1 MNYLKY
7 LCVFVCALCQFQSY
21 AQITISGKIQDDKG
35 KAIISSSIILK
46 DSIGKFL
53 LYTYSNETGKY
64 SISVEKT
71 GQYILSVNSMTFEQ
85 KSIELT
91 IENKIEQK
99 SIDFILSPKVI
110 ELKEIII
117 ESSRPITI
125 KKDTIVFD
133 AKYFSQGNERVVE
146 DLLKKIPGLNV
157 SSDGTVK
164 VGNQEVEKIMID
176 GDDFFEKGYKILTK
190 NMAADPIEKVE
201 LYQHYSNNK
210 HLKGIEN
217 SEKIALNLILKEDAK
232 NIWFGNII
240 AGYGLGSEKRH
251 EVKGNLMNFG
261 KKNKHYFLSSIN
273 NVGIDGTGDI
283 NQLIRPFRFN
293 EPSSIGDDQSAGKLL
308 GLGAQLPNLKQKR
321 IDFNNEELLSLNS
334 IFTLSQKTK
343 LKTLGFLNTDENDFF
358 NNGLQSFSFENF
370 SFENTENFIGRKT
383 QFTGFGKLDLTHDIS
398 KTKTLE
404 FTGKFNRTKE
414 KNSNNLLFNND
425 LLKEKLTGNNQL
437 FDQKLVFT
445 NRFRENKVLLI
456 TGRYIKEK
464 TPQNYGVN
472 QFIFDDLFIEK
483 ANNTAQ
489 FSQGKMQFAGFE
501 AHLLDKKKNGN
512 LLELKAGN
520 QLRIDNLDT
529 RFQLLKENQVISE
542 PLNYQSNLSYTTNDL
557 YVSARYLF
565 KLNRLSLSTQS
576 DIHYLNNQLDNQ
588 ITKLRQNPLIINPT
602 LGVGWRINKDNNIT
616 TSYSINTSNA
626 EITDV
631 YSGFVQTG
639 FRSFEKGLEAFNQLN
654 SSSASLIYTYGS
666 WGSKFFANTSLNY
679 SKNNDFFSTNSS
691 IAQNYS
697 QSEKIIIKDSE
708 YLSVSSSIDRYF
720 KAIKSNLKA
729 TISGSKT
736 NFKNVVNNS
745 SLREIKNSGAEYG
758 IELRSGFR
766 GIINYHTGTKWNYN
780 QVRTSIVNSFT
791 NNMTFVDL
799 SFMLNEKF
807 NIEVQSESYYFGN
820 LENGSNKYYFM
831 DLEGRYVVKENKL
844 TFSLSGNN
852 LLNTKTFKNYSITD
866 IMVSKTEYR
875 LQPRNVL
882 LKMEYKF

>member
-1 MNYLKY
+1 MNYFKY
-7 LCVFVCALCQFQSY
+7 FILLFLFHSQSY
-21 AQITISGKIQDDKG
+21 AQTNISGEIKDDKG
-35 KAIISSSIILK
+35 QAIISSSLILK
-46 DSIGKFL
+46 DNTGNIL
-53 LYTYSNETGKY
+53 TYTYSNELGKY
-64 SISVEKT
+64 SIIIEKT
-71 GQYILSVNSMTFEQ
+71 GKYILTVNSMAFEQ
-85 KSIELT
+85 KSAELT
-91 IENKIEQK
+91 IENRNDQK
-99 SIDFILSPKVI
+99 TIDFVLNPKVI

-125 KKDTIVFD
+125 KKDTVIFD
-133 AKYFSQGNERVVE
+133 AKYFAQGNERVVE

-157 SSDGTVK
+157 GSDGTVK

-190 NMAADPIEKVE
+190 NMPADPIEKIE

-210 HLKGIEN
+210 LLKGIEH
-217 SEKIALNLILKEDAK
+217 SEKIALNLILKDDAK
-232 NIWFGNII
+232 NIWFGNIL
-240 AGYGLGSEKRH
+240 AGYGFGSENRY

-261 KKNKHYFLSSIN
+261 KKNKHYFLSSLN
-273 NVGIDGTGDI
+273 NTGIDGTGDI
-283 NQLIRPFRFN
+283 NQLIRPYRFD
-293 EPSSIGDDQSAGKLL
+293 EPSSIGDDQSAGQLL

-334 IFTLSQKTK
+334 IFTLSKNTK
-343 LKTLGFLNTDENDFF
+343 LKTLGFLNTDENDFY
-358 NNGLQSFSFENF
+358 NNGFQSFSFGNS
-370 SFENTENFIGRKT
+370 SFENTENFIERKT

-414 KNSNNLLFNND
+414 RNSNDLLFNND

-437 FDQKLVFT
+437 IDQKFVFT
-445 NRFRENKVLLI
+445 NRYKENKVLLI

-501 AHLLDKKKNGN
+501 AHILDKKKNGN

-529 RFQLLKENQVISE
+529 RFQLLNNDQVISE
-542 PLNYQSNLSYTTNDL
+542 PINYQSNLSYTTNDL

-565 KLNRLSLSTQS
+565 KFKKLSLSTQS
-576 DIHYLNNQLDNQ
+576 DIHYLHNQLDNQ
-588 ITKLRQNPLIINPT
+588 TTKISQNPLIINPT
-602 LGVGWRINKDNNIT
+602 LGAGWKINKNNNIT
-616 TSYSINTSNA
+616 SSYSINTSNA
-626 EITDV
+626 GVLDV

-654 SSSASLIYTYGS
+654 ASTASLIYTYGS

-679 SKNNDFFSTNSS
+679 SRNNDFFSSNSN

-697 QSEKIIIKDSE
+697 QSQKIIIKDRE
-708 YLSVSSSIDRYF
+708 LLTVSSSIDRYF
-720 KAIKSNLKA
+720 SAIKSNLKA
-729 TISGSKT
+729 TISGSKN

-745 SLREIKNSGAEYG
+745 SLREVKYSSAEYG
-758 IELRSGFR
+758 LELRSGFR
-766 GIINYHTGTKWNYN
+766 GMINYHIGTKWNYN

-791 NNMTFVDL
+791 NNMTFIDL
-799 SFMLNEKF
+799 SFIPNEKF
-807 NIEVQSESYYFGN
+807 NFELQTERYFFGN
-820 LENGSNKYYFM
+820 LENGSNNYYFM
-831 DLEGRYVVKENKL
+831 DLEGRYTLKENKL
-844 TFSLSGNN
+844 SFSLSGNN
-852 LLNTKTFKNYSITD
+852 LFNTNTFKNYSITD